1 LCGVINCVAQIAETG
16 AIFVTDFPQDRVP
29 GRNALSKRVRTK
41 ASPALFLLVSGLVLI
56 APLVALRSTGAR
68 ASAVS
73 AVPGAPSQDYLV
85 YVVCES
91 ADKVVLLRFGPR
103 GFKIERETHIGLL
116 PMGDINGPHG
126 IAVSPDKEYVYV
138 SLGHGQPNGSAWKLK
153 AGTDEVVRYV
163 PLGLF
168 PATMDITKDGEF
180 IYVANANFHG
190 DMVPSSIS
198 VVATGEMAEVKRI
211 TTCTMPHGSRL
222 NPQGT
227 KHYSACMMDDMLTE
241 IDTHKFD
248 VSRRFLLTK
257 DKEGSIT
264 GAPHEAFSGTPHAQ
278 AQSSEHDPAMTK
290 DFHRGPTNGQTNVN
304 GQMNMAGLTCVP
316 TWAQPSNDGAEVF
329 IACNKSNDIAVV
341 DVASWKLARRF
352 TAGNGVYNLAITK
365 DGRLIA
371 TNKRGQSV
379 SIFDSKMGNEVAHL
393 ATKRKVVHGAV
404 VTPDNR
410 YAFISVEGIGND
422 PGTVEVIDLGSMTTV
437 ATLDVPQ
444 QAAGID
450 FWKTEPTVKLLQSY
464 K

>member
-1 LCGVINCVAQIAETG
+1 LKKFTEGSTSSRSLTFRRFAIKGAAFAACLTFLTILTASISPRRIAAQQQAE
-16 AIFVTDFPQDRVP
+16 
-29 GRNALSKRVRTK
+29 S
-41 ASPALFLLVSGLVLI
+41 ASPS
-56 APLVALRSTGAR
+56 
-68 ASAVS
+68 
-73 AVPGAPSQDYLV
+73 APSQDYLV

-91 ADKVVLLRFGPR
+91 ADKVVLLRFGPK
-103 GFKIERETHIGLL
+103 GIKIERQTRIGLL

-153 AGTDEVVRYV
+153 AGTDDVIRYT

-168 PATMDITKDGEF
+168 PATMDISRDGEF

-198 VVATGEMAEVKRI
+198 VVATGEMVEVKRI

-227 KHYSACMMDDMLTE
+227 KQYSACMMDDMLAE

-248 VSRRFLLTK
+248 VSRHFVLTK
-257 DKEGSIT
+257 GKEMGMS
-264 GAPHEAFSGTPHAQ
+264 GAPH
-278 AQSSEHDPAMTK
+278 
-290 DFHRGPTNGQTNVN
+290 
-304 GQMNMAGLTCVP
+304 GQMKMGELTCVP
-316 TWAQPSNDGAEVF
+316 TWAQPSNDGEEIYV
-329 IACNKSNDIAVV
+329 ACNKSNEIAVV
-341 DVASWKLARRF
+341 DVASWKLSRRF
-352 TAGNGVYNLAITK
+352 PAGNGVYNLAMTK

-379 SIFDSKMGNEVAHL
+379 SIFDPKTGKEL
-393 ATKRKVVHGAV
+393 ANLPTKRKVVHGAV

-410 YAFISVEGIGND
+410 YAFISVEGIGTD
-422 PGTVEVIDLGSMTTV
+422 SGTVEVIDLQSLKTV
-437 ATLDVPQ
+437 ATLDVPP

-450 FWKTEPTVKLLQSY
+450 FWKAEAPLH
-464 K
+464 